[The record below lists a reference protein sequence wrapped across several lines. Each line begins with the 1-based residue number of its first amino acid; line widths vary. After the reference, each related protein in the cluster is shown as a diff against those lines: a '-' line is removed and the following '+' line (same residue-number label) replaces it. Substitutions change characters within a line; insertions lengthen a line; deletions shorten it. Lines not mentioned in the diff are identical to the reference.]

1 MNDKTCQTCLHFHQ
15 HYTLKCGKLLRVFYG
30 HCVFPTAKPKRPFS
44 KACENYIYCLP
55 DEDAYADKKYLTKE
69 MLNNTNYCKNAYQNH
84 NELLPHMSQNSYL
97 LKVHKY

>member
-55 DEDAYADKKYLTKE
+55 DEDAYADKKYLLDS
-69 MLNNTNYCKNAYQNH
+69 LNRGY
-84 NELLPHMSQNSYL
+84 HMNFTDEEITLYFHQISKL
-97 LKVHKY
+97 IDERWEK

>member
-55 DEDAYADKKYLTKE
+55 DEDAYAEKKYLTKE
-69 MLNNTNYCKNAYQNH
+69 MLKYLLSL
-84 NELLPHMSQNSYL
+84 ELLPQIEDIS
-97 LKVHKY
+97 KDR

>member
-69 MLNNTNYCKNAYQNH
+69 MLKYLLSL
-84 NELLPHMSQNSYL
+84 ELLPQIEDISNDR
-97 LKVHKY
+97 